1 MSAIIRKRL
10 NIMLNKLE
18 ILKEIVDILAKNN
31 QIWPKTY

>member
-31 QIWPKTY
+31 QI